1 MQKLIIVIVGCGQI
15 ADGHV
20 GEIQKI
26 PGATVV
32 AVCDL
37 EPIMAEQLAMRFN
50 IPEHYDDFSE
60 MLVHCKPDV
69 VHICTPPASHLSLV
83 KQAVD
88 AGCHVYVEK
97 PLALNY
103 EQSVELIAYVEAA
116 NLKITI
122 GHNSDFEPP
131 ALEMR
136 KLISDGVLGDPVHV
150 ESWFG
155 YNLSGPFGQAILG
168 SPDHWVH
175 QLPGKLFQNNLNHL
189 LNKITE
195 FIEDEKPEVIAK
207 AWRSDSTIYY
217 GDTRDDLYDE
227 LRLLIKGKRVSAYG
241 TFTSTVKP
249 VAQFA
254 RIYGTKNIIEMDY
267 NSRTVTVD
275 SGVTL
280 PSAIG
285 RLMAGFM
292 KSKSYLKTS
301 VRNAWKFIKNDYHY
315 FSGMNLLIRKF
326 YESIVEDKPLPI
338 STQSMLRIA
347 WIMDEIFN
355 QVDLSRGGK

>member
-1 MQKLIIVIVGCGQI
+1 MDIKVALVGCGQI

-26 PGATVV
+26 SNATIVG
-32 AVCDL
+32 VCDL
-37 EPIMAEQLAMRFN
+37 EPIMAEQLALRFAV
-50 IPEHYDDFSE
+50 PDHYCDFSE
-60 MLVHCKPDV
+60 MLMSCRPDV

-83 KQAVD
+83 KQSVD

-97 PLALNY
+97 PLALSY
-103 EQSVELIAYVEAA
+103 EQSVELINYVEAA

-122 GHNSDFEPP
+122 GHNSEFEPP

-136 KLISDGVLGDPVHV
+136 KLVAGGMLGDPVHI

-168 SPDHWVH
+168 SPEHWVH
-175 QLPGKLFQNNLNHL
+175 RLPGKLFQNNINHM
-189 LNKITE
+189 LNKVIE
-195 FIEDEKPEVIAK
+195 FLDDDRPEVIAK
-207 AWRSDSTIYY
+207 AWRSDTAIHY
-217 GDTRDDLYDE
+217 GDIRDDLCDE
-227 LRLLIKGKRVSAYG
+227 LRVMIRGETVSAYG

-254 RIYGTKNIIEMDY
+254 RVYGTKNIIEMDF
-267 NSRTVTVD
+267 NSRTVVVD

-285 RLMAGFM
+285 RLAAGF
-292 KSKSYLKTS
+292 SKSISYGKSSL
-301 VRNAWKFIKNDYHY
+301 RNAFRFLKNDYHF
-315 FSGMNLLIRKF
+315 FSGMNVLIRQF
-326 YESIVEDKPLPI
+326 YQSITENRPVPI
-338 STQSMLRIA
+338 SSRNMLRIA
-347 WIMDEIFN
+347 WIMDEIFS
-355 QVDLSRGGK
+355 QIEIDRGAQ

>member
-1 MQKLIIVIVGCGQI
+1 MKKLNVVIVGCGQI

-26 PGATVV
+26 SDANLV

-50 IPEHYDDFSE
+50 IPEHYGDFSK
-60 MLVHCKPDV
+60 MLLNCKPDV
-69 VHICTPPASHLSLV
+69 VHICTPPASHLPLV
-83 KQAVD
+83 KQSVD

-103 EQSVELIAYVEAA
+103 EQSVELIDYVEAA

-122 GHNSDFEPP
+122 GHNSEFEPP

-136 KLISDGVLGDPVHV
+136 QLVADEVLGDPVHV

-155 YNLSGPFGQAILG
+155 YSLSGPFGQAILG
-168 SPDHWVH
+168 DPGHWVH
-175 QLPGKLFQNNLNHL
+175 RLPGKLFQNNINHM
-189 LNKITE
+189 LNKVIE
-195 FIEDEKPEVIAK
+195 FLDDERPEVIAR
-207 AWRSDSTIYY
+207 AWRSDTAVHY
-217 GDTRDDLYDE
+217 GDVRDDLYDE
-227 LRLLIKGKRVSAYG
+227 LRVMIRGNKVSAYG

-249 VAQFA
+249 VSQVV
-254 RIYGTKNIIEMDY
+254 RVYGKKNIIEMDF
-267 NSRTVTVD
+267 NSRTVIVD

-285 RLMAGFM
+285 RLVAGFS
-292 KSKSYLKTS
+292 KFKSYGKS
-301 VRNAWKFIKNDYHY
+301 SFRNAFRFLKNDYHF
-315 FSGMNLLIRKF
+315 FSGMNLLMRQF
-326 YESIVEDKPLPI
+326 YQSITANQSAPI
-338 STQSMLRIA
+338 SSRDMLRIA
-347 WIMDEIFN
+347 WIMDEIFS
-355 QVDLSRGGK
+355 QIDFSRGGE